1 MGGFSSSRKTGLQLR
16 VESEKRS
23 SNRAFRGVARIFL
36 VVVIVVILLIAGV
49 GIYFLIVGNNSGV
62 SVTTQSSHSTV
73 TTSSRTTTSSSK
85 SVVSLRTTTAYSSR
99 SSLSTSSGITT
110 YSGTFNFSQPLG
122 PSGERSLSNYTVQT
136 YSSTQVGSGSFTFF
150 ISALNQSGTGSGQ
163 GTLVVTTTGF
173 CSGTVTVPYTFT
185 IPDAT
190 TLLGNLTLF
199 FSLPTPT
206 NFMVPLSCT
215 GPMGGVNTSTNNP
228 ATFLAVYPNEISV
241 GSVPGN
247 VTQHLSG
254 NISYSY
260 TIT

>member
-1 MGGFSSSRKTGLQLR
+1 MRDFQPRRKTGLLLR
-16 VESEKRS
+16 VESAKIS
-23 SNRAFRGVARIFL
+23 SNRASLGIARIFL
-36 VVVIVVILLIAGV
+36 VVVIVVILLVAGA
-49 GIYFLIVGNNSGV
+49 GIYFLVISNNSGT
-62 SVTTQSSHSTV
+62 SVTTQSSHSTA
-73 TTSSRTTTSSSK
+73 TTSSRTTTSTK
-85 SVVSLRTTTAYSSR
+85 SVVSLRTSATSTSR
-99 SSLSTSSGITT
+99 SSSSVSSGVTT
-110 YSGTFNFSQPLG
+110 YTGTFNFSQPLG
-122 PSGERSLSNYTVQT
+122 PSGERVLSNYTVQT

-190 TLLGNLTLF
+190 TLLGNLTVF
-199 FSLPTPT
+199 FSIPTPA

-215 GPMGGVNTSTNNP
+215 GPMGGVDTSTNNP
-228 ATFLAVYPNEISV
+228 LTFLAVYPNEISL
-241 GSVPGN
+241 GSVPGT

-254 NISYSY
+254 NVSYSY